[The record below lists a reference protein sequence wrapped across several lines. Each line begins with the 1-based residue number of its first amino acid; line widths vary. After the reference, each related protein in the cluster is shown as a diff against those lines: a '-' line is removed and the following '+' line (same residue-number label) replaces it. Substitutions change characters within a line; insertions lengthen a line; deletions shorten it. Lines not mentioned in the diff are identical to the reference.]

1 MPISNKSG
9 GGPFYKTGPLY
20 IHGESHDG
28 DPTDPTK
35 KKAAEKEAKAK
46 AEKSAAEAKKVY
58 GKSTTTTERFKD
70 DRGAGTRTTVTT
82 PYSQS
87 GGGSA
92 EFNVAYAA
100 AKKAGKQNFNYN
112 NKLIKVEDAASRTG
126 QDVKTSV
133 KYDPIKPIGLK
144 PQGVKLTTAGPSAP
158 VPKISKPKPS
168 MPTYSFSMKKQ
179 SGTTLVDKKLPSKSN
194 LARPKKSG
202 GGSCGCKY

>member
-20 IHGESHDG
+20 VTE
-28 DPTDPTK
+28 DPIDPTK

-46 AEKSAAEAKKVY
+46 AEAKAASSDKVY
-58 GKSTTTTERFKD
+58 GKSTTTQERFKD
-70 DRGAGTRTTVTT
+70 ERGTGTRTTVTT

-87 GGGSA
+87 GKGSVSYSEA
-92 EFNVAYAA
+92 YKKADKSKYRTLEEFTTA
-100 AKKAGKQNFNYN
+100 AKADKSGKD
-112 NKLIKVEDAASRTG
+112 I
-126 QDVKTSV
+126 KTSV
-133 KYDPIKPIGLK
+133 KYDPIKTVGLK
-144 PQGVKLTTAGPSAP
+144 PQGIKLTTTEPKAP
-158 VPKISKPKPS
+158 MPKIKTPKKPS

-202 GGSCGCKY
+202 GGGSCGCKY